1 MSKTG
6 NYDSRSFQT
15 PLSFKIEGLDCAEEV
30 AILKKELGPLVGGDQ
45 NIAFNILDGKITV
58 SAVDRTVTEEE
69 IKRAVAGTGMKAI
82 SWREFCD
89 SSACSVEEG
98 FWKQNGRTA
107 MCAAS
112 GILLLFGFLTHAMP
126 HGFTDALTGGGK
138 AEHGFP
144 AFSAILYLGS
154 IITGGWLIFPKA
166 VFSARKM
173 RPDMNLLMT
182 IAVIGAM
189 AIGEWF
195 EAAAVTFLFSV
206 ALLLESWSVGRARRA
221 IKALMDISPKT
232 ARTISMENGE
242 IVERPIEE
250 VPIGATVIV
259 RPGEKVPLDGA
270 VIKGATT
277 INQAP
282 ITGESLPVLKT
293 VGDEVFAGTINGDGL
308 FEFRSSKAAED
319 TTLFRIIKL
328 VEEAQ
333 SHRAPSEQW
342 VEKFARYY
350 TPAMLALALIIA
362 VIPPLAFGGEW
373 TVWLYQALVILVIA
387 CPCALVISTPVTIV
401 AGLTASAKAGILIK
415 GGVYLE
421 APAKLKAIALDK
433 TGTLTYGRPAV
444 QEVIPLNGYTEEKI
458 LGYAAALESHSTH
471 PLGRAIISAAESKG
485 ITVIP
490 ADNFTSMPGKG
501 GKGTIDGTR
510 YWIGSHRLIE
520 ELGVEEPETH
530 RIAVSLEDAGHS
542 IVAVCNEKHVCGLIS
557 LADQVRKEAL
567 EAVRDLKSL
576 GIQDIM
582 ILTGDNIRTA
592 EAIAEAA
599 NIKNYKAELMPEEKV
614 LEVSGLTDKYG
625 ETAMVGDGV
634 NDAPA
639 MAAAGIGIAMGAV
652 GTDAA
657 IEAADIALM
666 SDDLSKLPWLIRH
679 SRRTLRIIRQNII
692 FALGLKL
699 VFIIL
704 ALAGL
709 ATLWMAIVADD
720 GASLLVIFNGLRML
734 RRC

>member
-490 ADNFTSMPGKG
+490 ADNFTSIPGKG

-520 ELGVEEPETH
+520 EMGVEEPETH